1 MSRRGWALLA
11 LLSAVP
17 AQSQGTA
24 AAGEEA
30 DLAAVQSEFEFGH
43 YREVLERSERRID
56 RGGMDEASLVQWH
69 KLAGLAAFNLKR
81 NEQAQRHIAALLR
94 LDPDFALDP
103 FVYPPA
109 AVAFVE
115 KQRQALA
122 PELDRIRAERRAQ
135 TAAAKRAAEERA
147 ALAREAEE
155 QRRQIEEMSR
165 QVTVRT
171 VEKRSFLVNFVP
183 FGAGQFQQGRV
194 AAGAGFAIAEA
205 LLGIT
210 SVVAYFA
217 YGSLVDTRSIP
228 VDNRFPGAAP
238 IVETGIPANRE
249 DEAKVWRALK
259 IGAGLG
265 FYGVWAAGVA
275 DAIIHHQDTV
285 VTTRVETPPPPQP
298 SPPPGARD
306 RPRAGHGGRV
316 RDRPL
321 LTHGP
326 PRAHLCRRRRAE
338 RSPGQAHHE
347 RGPGTGGRRAHR
359 GCPRAR
365 ARPHPAV
372 GRKELPRGKRRRTL
386 PGRRQEARGARDEGR

>member
-1 MSRRGWALLA
+1 MSRRASWAVLALLA
-11 LLSAVP
+11 SVAAQAQETP
-17 AQSQGTA
+17 ASSEQV
-24 AAGEEA
+24 
-30 DLAAVQSEFEFGH
+30 DLAAVRSEFEFGR
-43 YREVLERSERRID
+43 YREVLERAERRID
-56 RGGMDEASLVQWH
+56 RGGLDEASLIQWH
-69 KLAGLAAFNLKR
+69 KFAGLAAFNLKR
-81 NEQAQRHIAALLR
+81 TEPAQRHIAALLR
-94 LDPDFALDP
+94 LDPDFSLDP
-103 FVYPPA
+103 FVYPPP

-122 PELDRIRAERRAQ
+122 PELDRIRAERRASAD
-135 TAAAKRAAEERA
+135 AARRAAEERA
-147 ALAREAEE
+147 ALARQAEE

-194 AAGAGFAIAEA
+194 AAGTGFAIAEA

-217 YGSLVDTRSIP
+217 YGSLIDTRTIQP
-228 VDNRFPGAAP
+228 DNRFPGAAP

-285 VTTRVETPPPPQP
+285 VTTRVETPAAPPPPQP
-298 SPPPGARD
+298 SPPQGARI
-306 RPRAGHGGRV
+306 
-316 RDRPL
+316 
-321 LTHGP
+321 GP
-326 PRAHLCRRRRAE
+326 
-338 RSPGQAHHE
+338 
-347 RGPGTGGRRAHR
+347 GPGT
-359 GCPRAR
+359 
-365 ARPHPAV
+365 V
-372 GRKELPRGKRRRTL
+372 GASVTVRF
-386 PGRRQEARGARDEGR
+386 

>member
-1 MSRRGWALLA
+1 MSRGAGWVLLA
-11 LLSAVP
+11 LLTASTVRA
-17 AQSQGTA
+17 QGTP

-56 RGGMDEASLVQWH
+56 RGGIDEASLVQWH

-81 NEQAQRHIAALLR
+81 TDQAQRHIAALLR

-135 TAAAKRAAEERA
+135 AEAARRAAEERA
-147 ALAREAEE
+147 ALARQAEE

-165 QVTVRT
+165 QVTVRR

-194 AAGAGFAIAEA
+194 AAGTGFAIAEA

-210 SVVAYFA
+210 SIVAYFA
-217 YGSLVDTRSIP
+217 YGSLIDTRQAPANPRYPDGP
-228 VDNRFPGAAP
+228 V

-285 VTTRVETPPPPQP
+285 VTTRVEKPPPPQP
-298 SPPPGARD
+298 SPPQGARI
-306 RPRAGHGGRV
+306 
-316 RDRPL
+316 
-321 LTHGP
+321 GP
-326 PRAHLCRRRRAE
+326 
-338 RSPGQAHHE
+338 
-347 RGPGTGGRRAHR
+347 GPGT
-359 GCPRAR
+359 
-365 ARPHPAV
+365 V
-372 GRKELPRGKRRRTL
+372 GASVTFRF
-386 PGRRQEARGARDEGR
+386 

>member
-1 MSRRGWALLA
+1 MSRGAGWVLLA
-11 LLSAVP
+11 LLTASTVQA
-17 AQSQGTA
+17 QGTP

-43 YREVLERSERRID
+43 YREVLERAERRID

-69 KLAGLAAFNLKR
+69 KLAGLAAFNLKHTD
-81 NEQAQRHIAALLR
+81 QAQRHIAALLR

-135 TAAAKRAAEERA
+135 AEAARRAAEERA
-147 ALAREAEE
+147 ALARQAEE
-155 QRRQIEEMSR
+155 QRRQIDEMSR

-194 AAGAGFAIAEA
+194 AAGTGFAIAEA

-210 SVVAYFA
+210 SIVAYFA
-217 YGSLVDTRSIP
+217 YGSLIDTRTIS

-285 VTTRVETPPPPQP
+285 VTTRVEKPPPPQP
-298 SPPPGARD
+298 SPPQGARI
-306 RPRAGHGGRV
+306 
-316 RDRPL
+316 
-321 LTHGP
+321 GP
-326 PRAHLCRRRRAE
+326 
-338 RSPGQAHHE
+338 
-347 RGPGTGGRRAHR
+347 GPGT
-359 GCPRAR
+359 
-365 ARPHPAV
+365 V
-372 GRKELPRGKRRRTL
+372 GASVTIRF
-386 PGRRQEARGARDEGR
+386 

>member
-1 MSRRGWALLA
+1 MTRGAGVVVLA
-11 LLSAVP
+11 LFT
-17 AQSQGTA
+17 GTA
-24 AAGEEA
+24 AAQQAPDPGDEA
-30 DLAAVQSEFEFGH
+30 DLAALQSEFEFGH
-43 YREVLERSERRID
+43 YREVLERAERRID
-56 RGGMDEASLVQWH
+56 RGGLDEASLVQWH

-81 NEQAQRHIAALLR
+81 TDQAQRHIAALLR

-103 FVYPPA
+103 FVYPPT

-135 TAAAKRAAEERA
+135 AAAAKRAAEERA

-194 AAGAGFAIAEA
+194 AAGTGFAIAEA

-210 SVVAYFA
+210 SGVAYFA
-217 YGSLVDTRSIP
+217 YGSLVETRTLP
-228 VDNRFPGAAP
+228 VDNRFPGASP
-238 IVETGIPANRE
+238 VVETGIPASRQE
-249 DEAKVWRALK
+249 EANVWRALK

-285 VTTRVETPPPPQP
+285 VTTRVESPPPP
-298 SPPPGARD
+298 SPPQGARI
-306 RPRAGHGGRV
+306 
-316 RDRPL
+316 
-321 LTHGP
+321 GP
-326 PRAHLCRRRRAE
+326 
-338 RSPGQAHHE
+338 
-347 RGPGTGGRRAHR
+347 GPGT
-359 GCPRAR
+359 
-365 ARPHPAV
+365 V
-372 GRKELPRGKRRRTL
+372 GASLTVPF
-386 PGRRQEARGARDEGR
+386 

>member
-1 MSRRGWALLA
+1 MRRATGWVTLALLA
-11 LLSAVP
+11 ATSAR
-17 AQSQGTA
+17 AQGT

-30 DLAAVQSEFEFGH
+30 DLAAVQAEFEFGH
-43 YREVLERSERRID
+43 YREVLERAERRID
-56 RGGMDEASLVQWH
+56 RGGMDEVSLVQWH

-81 NEQAQRHIAALLR
+81 TEQAQRHIAALLR

-135 TAAAKRAAEERA
+135 AEAARRAAEERA
-147 ALAREAEE
+147 ALARQAEE

-194 AAGAGFAIAEA
+194 AAGTGFAIAEA

-210 SVVAYFA
+210 SIVAYFA
-217 YGSLVDTRSIP
+217 YGSLIETRTLT
-228 VDNRFPGAAP
+228 VDNRFPGAP
-238 IVETGIPANRE
+238 TIVETGIPANRE

-285 VTTRVETPPPPQP
+285 VTIRVETPPAPPQP
-298 SPPPGARD
+298 SPQGARI
-306 RPRAGHGGRV
+306 
-316 RDRPL
+316 
-321 LTHGP
+321 GP
-326 PRAHLCRRRRAE
+326 
-338 RSPGQAHHE
+338 
-347 RGPGTGGRRAHR
+347 GPGT
-359 GCPRAR
+359 
-365 ARPHPAV
+365 V
-372 GRKELPRGKRRRTL
+372 GASLTIHF
-386 PGRRQEARGARDEGR
+386 

>member
-1 MSRRGWALLA
+1 MSRGALLVLA
-11 LLSAVP
+11 LSLGPLAR
-17 AQSQGTA
+17 AQQAT
-24 AAGEEA
+24 GEEA

-43 YREVLERSERRID
+43 YREVLERAERRID
-56 RGGMDEASLVQWH
+56 RGGVDQASLVQWH

-81 NEQAQRHIAALLR
+81 TEQAQRHIAALLR
-94 LDPDFALDP
+94 IDPDFALDP
-103 FVYPPA
+103 FVYPPP

-115 KQRQALA
+115 KQRQTLA

-135 TAAAKRAAEERA
+135 AEAARRAAEERA

-194 AAGAGFAIAEA
+194 AAGTGVAIAEA

-210 SVVAYFA
+210 SIVAYFA
-217 YGSLVDTRSIP
+217 YGALIDTRTLP
-228 VDNRFPGAAP
+228 VDNRFPGASP

-285 VTTRVETPPPPQP
+285 VTTRVETPPP
-298 SPPPGARD
+298 SPPPQPQGARI
-306 RPRAGHGGRV
+306 
-316 RDRPL
+316 
-321 LTHGP
+321 GP
-326 PRAHLCRRRRAE
+326 
-338 RSPGQAHHE
+338 
-347 RGPGTGGRRAHR
+347 GPGT
-359 GCPRAR
+359 
-365 ARPHPAV
+365 V
-372 GRKELPRGKRRRTL
+372 GASVTFRF
-386 PGRRQEARGARDEGR
+386 